1 MRRISKLSFNK
12 FPMESE
18 SAIEQDNY
26 SSDDILLDAYSR
38 SVIDAAQKVGP
49 SVVKID
55 IRKKANKSASKNIKT
70 PGEIG
75 GSGSGFIFTPDGFIL
90 TNSHVVNGASG
101 ITVILPDG
109 NQYKADLIG
118 DDQDTDLAVIRIGAS
133 HLAHALLGDSNK
145 IRVGQLAI
153 AMGNPFGFQHTVT
166 AGVISA
172 LGRSL
177 RAISGRVIDNVIQT
191 DAALNPGSSGGPLV
205 DSRGRVIGVNSA
217 AILQAQGICFAI
229 AVNTARFVAS
239 KLIKYGEV
247 RRSHIG
253 ISGQKID
260 ISRRKIRYF
269 ELPNQ
274 SGVQVISIIADSPAS
289 RAGLQVGDVIV
300 SFDGRPVEGIDELQR
315 QLTEDLIGRESE
327 MTVLRR
333 TQKIALHIT
342 PDKSM

>member
-1 MRRISKLSFNK
+1 MRRISKLSFDK
-12 FPMESE
+12 SPMESD
-18 SAIEQDNY
+18 SAVERDEFPN
-26 SSDDILLDAYSR
+26 DDILLDAYSQ
-38 SVIDAAQKVGP
+38 SVINAARKVGP
-49 SVVKID
+49 SVVNID
-55 IRKKANKSASKNIKT
+55 VRKKSGGPDSKNKRP

-90 TNSHVVNGASG
+90 TNSHVVSGASG
-101 ITVILPDG
+101 IMVTLPDG
-109 NQYKADLIG
+109 NRYKADLIG
-118 DDQDTDLAVIRIGAS
+118 DDQGTDLAVIRIGES
-133 HLAHALLGDSNK
+133 HLAHAELGDSNK

-205 DSRGRVIGVNSA
+205 DSRGMVIGVNSA
-217 AILQAQGICFAI
+217 AIFQAQGICFAI

-239 KLIKYGEV
+239 QLIKYGEV

-260 ISRRKIRYF
+260 ISRRKIRF
-269 ELPNQ
+269 FDLSNK
-274 SGVQVISIIADSPAS
+274 SGVQVISIIPDSPAA
-289 RAGLQVGDVIV
+289 RAGLQIGDVII
-300 SFDGRPVEGIDELQR
+300 SFDGHPVEDIDELQR
-315 QLTEDLIGRESE
+315 QLTEDLIGRRTE
-327 MTVLRR
+327 TIVLRR
-333 TQKIALHIT
+333 TQKIVLHIT
-342 PDKSM
+342 PDKSK